1 MFRDWFTIFYWLII
15 LSVGGGGIHYAA
27 KKMRE
32 MALIKVSQ
40 PWPSLKYDMKQNF
53 DRDPFIVV
61 KKNGHTYIV
70 HEDRLR
76 KKKLLRKSI
85 F

>member
-1 MFRDWFTIFYWLII
+1 MFKDWFTIFYWLII

-40 PWPSLKYDMKQNF
+40 PWPSLKYEMKQNF

-70 HEDRLR
+70 HKDRID
-76 KKKLLRKSI
+76 KKK
-85 F
+85 